1 MHYTRMVRRRSRRSE
16 VSRIVTWR
24 SVGRLR
30 VSSASTVVGP
40 GTRLETAAVPGNF
53 GPLENLASKE
63 CKTMVAVVSA
73 INIRRSLNAT
83 DAKGMVICLANARLR
98 LRGMLHHERDI
109 SEMRHAQVFR
119 RGNKENNGLL

>member
-30 VSSASTVVGP
+30 VSSTSTVVGP
-40 GTRLETAAVPGNF
+40 GTRFETAAVPGNF

-63 CKTMVAVVSA
+63 CKTMVAAGSA

-83 DAKGMVICLANARLR
+83 DAKGMVTCLANARLR
-98 LRGMLHHERDI
+98 FRGMPHRERDI
-109 SEMRHAQVFR
+109 SEMRDAHVFR
-119 RGNKENNGLL
+119 RGNKGNNGLL